1 MKSNEERLELIQQR
15 VKQIKRKQ
23 ARQKQQ
29 LIGAASMG
37 CSLLLIIFLGIKM
50 PSFTKNFTN
59 DQVEQTTAAASL
71 IGNNSMT
78 IGYVIMGIAAFLL
91 GVGVTVLL
99 FSLREKEQME

>member
-1 MKSNEERLELIQQR
+1 MKSNEERLELIQRR

-23 ARQKQQ
+23 AQRRQQ
-29 LIGAASMG
+29 LVGAASIG
-37 CSLLLIIFLGIKM
+37 CSLILILFLGIQM

-71 IGNNSMT
+71 IGNSMT
-78 IGYVIMGIAAFLL
+78 VGYVIMGIAAFLL
-91 GVGVTVLL
+91 GVGVAALL

>member
-15 VKQIKRKQ
+15 VRQIKRKQ
-23 ARQKQQ
+23 AQRRQQ
-29 LIGAASMG
+29 LVGTASMG
-37 CSLLLIIFLGIKM
+37 CSLILILFLGIKM
-50 PSFTKNFTN
+50 PSFTKNFTT

-71 IGNNSMT
+71 IGNSMT
-78 IGYVIMGIAAFLL
+78 VGYVIMGIAAFLL